1 MAIYDHSAL
10 WAFLFRSPS
19 RGCLL
24 CTLLFMDLIALYNIL
39 QKLITP
45 ESNTSFWHASTE
57 LLWPIS
63 VMLETGSSE
72 HTAATLQSILLS
84 CERGKKNRSGS
95 YYLKCIV
102 IKSHLRGING
112 TCVMSQRRLDTYS
125 LSQWHFLMLHAAG
138 PITCVPRLLLYFQQ
152 VSVLKLSGGPLNVCS
167 DNSEGLPLI
176 FHLPLPPPVRCPFQ
190 SLIYG
195 PHKCARDAEISEE
208 VINRTRTKKRGGTR
222 KQTEEVTG
230 TCRVKA
236 QV

>member
-1 MAIYDHSAL
+1 
-10 WAFLFRSPS
+10 
-19 RGCLL
+19 
-24 CTLLFMDLIALYNIL
+24 
-39 QKLITP
+39 
-45 ESNTSFWHASTE
+45 
-57 LLWPIS
+57 
-63 VMLETGSSE
+63 
-72 HTAATLQSILLS
+72 
-84 CERGKKNRSGS
+84 
-95 YYLKCIV
+95 
-102 IKSHLRGING
+102 
-112 TCVMSQRRLDTYS
+112 MSQRRLDTYS

-236 QV
+236 QVWQRKRGRFLAYYFSFTVEGRLTLLLCLLYTPPFWLPSFFLSCQLTFELLMVDRPPCGLFS